1 MFKIYEAKAHLSRLV
16 EKAMQGEDVII
27 SKGDK
32 PMVKL
37 VPLSPKTRER
47 KLGTAKGLIWMSE
60 DFNDPLED
68 FKEYM

>member
-1 MFKIYEAKAHLSRLV
+1 
-16 EKAMQGEDVII
+16 MQGEDVII

-37 VPLSPKTRER
+37 VPISPKTRER

-68 FKEYM
+68 FKDYM